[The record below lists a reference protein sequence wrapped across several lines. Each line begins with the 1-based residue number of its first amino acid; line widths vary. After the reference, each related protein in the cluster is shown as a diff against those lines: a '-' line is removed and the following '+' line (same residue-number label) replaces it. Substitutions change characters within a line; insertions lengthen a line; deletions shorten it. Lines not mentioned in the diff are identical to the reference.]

1 MSRLVADFSNILES
15 GDKVVEKVR
24 LAQAGRDVS
33 ISGDDYTGFCYS
45 VIRYIRINSKLL
57 FEVWASEDEKKV
69 LLSIDTLVRSWN
81 KEFVEAVV
89 ASNSSAIPD
98 FEKLIEDIG
107 SEVVRLS
114 TLLRAEVERVKN

>member
-33 ISGDDYTGFCYS
+33 ISGDDYTGFCCS